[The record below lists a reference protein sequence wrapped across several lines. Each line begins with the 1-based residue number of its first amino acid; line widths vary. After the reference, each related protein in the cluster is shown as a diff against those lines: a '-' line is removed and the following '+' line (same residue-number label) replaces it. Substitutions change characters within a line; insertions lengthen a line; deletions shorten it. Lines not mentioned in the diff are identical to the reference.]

1 MLYLDFA
8 LAKTKDENRERLTE
22 FSVGPKPFKPA
33 MQNATVK
40 GGPPILH
47 DYQCNSTK
55 ICI

>member
-55 ICI
+55 IYI